1 MKISVVITNWNGKSI
16 LKKHLEHII
25 KTSPEACEFIFSD
38 DASTDNSVA
47 YVKSLQKKYKKL
59 KIIAHMTNQGFA
71 QNSNNAVKMAIGDLI
86 VLLNSDIHPHRGYIT
101 ATLKHFNDPKLFG
114 VSFSEVGHEN
124 YGKVYW
130 KDGYIQITPGTTDK
144 THIAAYISGG
154 SSIVSRNLFL
164 GLGGFDTI
172 YKPFYFEDLDL
183 GLRSWR
189 SGYKMLFEPKAIVEH
204 QHEQTISKFP
214 KKFLIYVKERN
225 HLISVL
231 RNITDKKM
239 LWINFLAQIGRV
251 LTGPNYIKIILAA
264 HRQIKKSPPPIAKD
278 VLATQQIFEIF
289 K

>member
-16 LKKHLEHII
+16 LEKHLQHII
-25 KTSPEACEFIFSD
+25 TTSPEACEFIFTD
-38 DASTDNSVA
+38 DASTDESVN
-47 YVKSLQKKYKKL
+47 YVKTLQKKYSNL
-59 KIIAHMTNQGFA
+59 KIIAHKTNQGFA
-71 QNSNNAVKMAIGDLI
+71 QNSNNAVKKAIGDLV
-86 VLLNSDIHPHRGYIT
+86 VLLNSDIHPKLGYIS
-101 ATLKHFNDPKLFG
+101 ATLKHFKDPKVFG
-114 VSFSEVGHEN
+114 VSFAEVGHEN

-130 KDGYIQITPGTTDK
+130 KDGYIQIMPGKSDK

-154 SSIVSRNLFL
+154 SSIVRRDLFL
-164 GLGGFDTI
+164 KLGGFDTI

-214 KKFLIYVKERN
+214 KNFLIYVKERN

-231 RNITDKKM
+231 RNITDKNLLFQNKM
-239 LWINFLAQIGRV
+239 ARIGRV

-264 HRQIKKSPPPIAKD
+264 NRQLKRYPSPIATD
-278 VLATQQIFEIF
+278 VLSTKQIFEMF